1 MNLKIEIHNRNY
13 ESRRKTVDNWKI
25 PAFEKKKI
33 LEFLDEL
40 ELGRVN
46 QGKKI
51 SRNRLCKYIAMLKVP
66 LEFWNKNLTKVTLE
80 DVKEFERSLINK
92 TLLSKKGVEY
102 SESTKADLKIA
113 TRIYFKWRL
122 GEEKATKLT
131 GWLDARVP
139 AKTPAFLKEEEV
151 ELLYRSCRNAKE
163 RYLIAVLFDTG
174 ARAEEFLNIRYE
186 DVFMPKE
193 SVPFVKMALKK
204 EYSKTKGR
212 TISLYWK
219 HSLEA
224 VRDYIREREREGIKH
239 SDPVFEGTYDQSRHF
254 LRRLASRVLKKP
266 VHFHLFRHS
275 SATYYASKLNR
286 QQLCIRY
293 GWTFSSDMPDIYI
306 ARAGVE
312 DKDLD
317 EKMAGN
323 EIEKIRDGFDQERVQ
338 MKIKQE
344 NMENELK
351 EFKIKLNTLVNTM
364 TTLQPQSS

>member
-1 MNLKIEIHNRNY
+1 MNLKIDIHNRNY

-25 PAFEKKKI
+25 PVVEKKKF

-51 SRNRLCKYIAMLKVP
+51 GRNRLCKYITLLKVP
-66 LEFWNKNLTKVTLE
+66 LEFWNKSLTRVTLE
-80 DVKEFERSLINK
+80 DVKEFERSLINGK
-92 TLLSKKGVEY
+92 LLSIKGVEF
-102 SESTKADLKIA
+102 SENTKADLKIA

-122 GEEKATKLT
+122 GVENATHLT

-139 AKTPAFLKEEEV
+139 DKTPEFLKEEEV
-151 ELLYRSCRNAKE
+151 ELLHRSCRNAKE

-193 SVPFVKMALKK
+193 NVQFAKIAFKK

-224 VRDYIREREREGIKH
+224 MRDYIRERKQEGIKH
-239 SDPVFEGTYDQSRHF
+239 SDPVFEGTYDQSRNF

-293 GWTFSSDMPDIYI
+293 GWTFSSNMPDVYI
-306 ARAGVE
+306 TRAGVE
-312 DKDLD
+312 DRELD
-317 EKMAGN
+317 EKMAGT
-323 EIEKIRDGFDQERVQ
+323 EVEKTKIEFEKESVQ

-344 NMENELK
+344 ELESELK
-351 EFKIKLNTLVNTM
+351 IIKSKLSKLVDSL
-364 TTLQPQSS
+364 TTLQAQSP

>member
-1 MNLKIEIHNRNY
+1 M
-13 ESRRKTVDNWKI
+13 
-25 PAFEKKKI
+25 
-33 LEFLDEL
+33 
-40 ELGRVN
+40 
-46 QGKKI
+46 
-51 SRNRLCKYIAMLKVP
+51 
-66 LEFWNKNLTKVTLE
+66 
-80 DVKEFERSLINK
+80 
-92 TLLSKKGVEY
+92 
-102 SESTKADLKIA
+102 
-113 TRIYFKWRL
+113 
-122 GEEKATKLT
+122 
-131 GWLDARVP
+131 
-139 AKTPAFLKEEEV
+139 
-151 ELLYRSCRNAKE
+151 ELLHRSCRNAKE

-224 VRDYIREREREGIKH
+224 VRDYIRERKQEGIKH

-293 GWTFSSDMPDIYI
+293 GWTFSSDMPDVYI

-317 EKMAGN
+317 ENMAGT
-323 EIEKIRDGFDQERVQ
+323 EIEKIRDGFEQERVQ
-338 MKIKQE
+338 LKIKQE

-351 EFKIKLNTLVNTM
+351 EFKVKLNTLVNTM